1 MNEKNRV
8 RVGIDVG
15 GTFTKAVALD
25 LKSGDILGKS
35 TVLTTHTSEKGVS
48 SGIITVLDNVMKSS
62 NITFDAIEL
71 ISHSTTQAI
80 NALLES
86 DTFKVGIVAMGVY
99 DPNAVMPMLEGYIA
113 LLAIVGTLATLIV
126 TSMLELWKTEQT
138 QEIATMED
146 RIAHRHRMEEMEM
159 AHVHRLAE
167 IVATGEYVSVENEK
181 ISKDSGMGDK
191 PSSKSK
197 R

>member
-1 MNEKNRV
+1 MWGR
-8 RVGIDVG
+8 
-15 GTFTKAVALD
+15 KA
-25 LKSGDILGKS
+25 
-35 TVLTTHTSEKGVS
+35 TVNDWMMRYIGLPIVWAWLAAE
-48 SGIITVLDNVMKSS
+48 M
-62 NITFDAIEL
+62 
-71 ISHSTTQAI
+71 
-80 NALLES
+80 
-86 DTFKVGIVAMGVY
+86 GIVAMGVY
-99 DPNAVMPMLEGYIA
+99 DPDAVMPMLEGYIA